1 MKPYLMPSMIPYRHS
16 DRFDNKHDY
25 MLFMDAMERVTHNP
39 NVNGLQRVLCKYQEV
54 NVLRQLWSYMDANQ
68 LSEEDLL
75 RVSVDA
81 DGKFDIVDFTT
92 PRRSGKVLYQS
103 AEQEQIPAW
112 IIEAISM
119 LRMTE
124 SNSVVGDLGFK
135 VSDRVYYIIDR
146 RNEHE
151 S

>member
-1 MKPYLMPSMIPYRHS
+1 MIPYRYS

-25 MLFMDAMERVTHNP
+25 MQFMDAMERLTKCDGVS
-39 NVNGLQRVLCKYQEV
+39 GLEHVLSKYREV

-68 LSEEDLL
+68 LNEEDLL
-75 RVSVDA
+75 RVSVDV

-92 PRRSGKVLYQS
+92 PRRSGKVLYQK

>member
-1 MKPYLMPSMIPYRHS
+1 MTTHHMPSMIPYRYS

-25 MLFMDAMERVTHNP
+25 MQFMDAMERLTKCDGVS
-39 NVNGLQRVLCKYQEV
+39 GLEHVLSKYREV

-68 LSEEDLL
+68 LNEEDLL
-75 RVSVDA
+75 RVSVDV

-92 PRRSGKVLYQS
+92 PRRSGKVLYQK

>member
-1 MKPYLMPSMIPYRHS
+1 MVPFRHS

-25 MLFMDAMERVTHNP
+25 MQFMDAMERLTKCAGMS
-39 NVNGLQRVLCKYQEV
+39 GLEHVLLKYREV
-54 NVLRQLWSYMDANQ
+54 DVLRQLWSYMDTNQ
-68 LSEEDLL
+68 LNDEDLL
-75 RVSVDA
+75 RVSVDP

-92 PRRSGKVLYQS
+92 PRRSGKVLFQK

-112 IIEAISM
+112 IIETISM

-124 SNSVVGDLGFK
+124 SNSVVGDLGLK

-151 S
+151 CKKD

>member
-1 MKPYLMPSMIPYRHS
+1 MIPYRYS

-25 MLFMDAMERVTHNP
+25 MQFMDAMERLTKCDGVS
-39 NVNGLQRVLCKYQEV
+39 GLEHVLSKYKEV

-68 LSEEDLL
+68 LNEEDLL
-75 RVSVDA
+75 RVSVDV

-92 PRRSGKVLYQS
+92 PRRSGKVLYQR